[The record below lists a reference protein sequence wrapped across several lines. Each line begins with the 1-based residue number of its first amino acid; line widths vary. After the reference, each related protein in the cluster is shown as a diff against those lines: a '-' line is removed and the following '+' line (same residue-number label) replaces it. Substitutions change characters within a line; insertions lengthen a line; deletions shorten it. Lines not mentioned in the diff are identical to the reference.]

1 MASREIGCVSVRPPG
16 VPVLESPKRSLLT
29 APSIWIELYRLFLPA
44 TDILVPVGPLAA
56 TLTYGL
62 LRAKS
67 WNCLRTVG
75 RALIS
80 SSGTPTPDLKY
91 PDQFMPPN
99 SNIPMHQPDEN

>member
-16 VPVLESPKRSLLT
+16 VPVLEGPKRSLLT

-44 TDILVPVGPLAA
+44 TDMLVRVGSLEA

-67 WNCLRTVG
+67 WNCLRTAG
-75 RALIS
+75 RALLS
-80 SSGTPTPDLKY
+80 SSGTEEPDPIRSGLMNGISLA
-91 PDQFMPPN
+91 DTSMAC
-99 SNIPMHQPDEN
+99 